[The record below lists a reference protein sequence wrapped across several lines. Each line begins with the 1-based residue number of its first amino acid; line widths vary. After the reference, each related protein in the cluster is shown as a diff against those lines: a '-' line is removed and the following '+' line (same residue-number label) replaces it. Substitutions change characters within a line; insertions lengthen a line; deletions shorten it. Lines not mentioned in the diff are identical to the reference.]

1 MNDSD
6 PKGLRPQ
13 NFVAAEVNEI
23 TDPFLVLGP
32 RYVDYDVLSDLKLLA
47 RFKRHVTNLNLLKYV
62 FVRADAYVTL
72 CWEFYTTFKLEE
84 KYTIVRCRLN
94 NKPVEITFKLMNE
107 LFGFSFEGPTSVVK
121 ARPVTA
127 RELIHAELASN
138 RYDFKPHHDRKC
150 VKAYIERMEVYQKGQ
165 VATNAEQIDHEVL
178 ISSEHQP
185 EATEHQ
191 EPITEKSTDVLE
203 GQPNS
208 GETPHPEEP
217 LGTASTTPCPPPP
230 TGPSTTTDYGN
241 Q

>member
-1 MNDSD
+1 MPLVLMNDSD
-6 PKGLRPQ
+6 PKGPRPR
-13 NFVAAEVNEI
+13 NFVAAKVNDI

-47 RFKRHVTNLNLLKYV
+47 RFKRHVTNLNLSKYV
-62 FVRADAYVTL
+62 SVRADAYVKL

-84 KYTIVRCRLN
+84 KDTI
-94 NKPVEITFKLMNE
+94 
-107 LFGFSFEGPTSVVK
+107 VVK

-138 RYDFKPHHDRKC
+138 RYNFKPHHDRKC
-150 VKAYIERMEVYQKGQ
+150 VKAYIERMEVYHKGQ
-165 VATNAEQIDHEVL
+165 VATNAEQIDREVL
-178 ISSEHQP
+178 LHSEHHP

-191 EPITEKSTDVLE
+191 EPITDKSADVPE

-208 GETPHPEEP
+208 EETPHPEGP
-217 LGTASTTPCPPPP
+217 HGTASTTPCPPPP
-230 TGPSTTTDYGN
+230 TGPSATTDYGN